1 MEPQEYD
8 EFLSWRPELPLE
20 LLGKGLLHAKQKLIL
35 YGPRKTFKSMLVC
48 YLLHCWRYGVDF
60 LDIPVPPMGV
70 TALYLQLELSH
81 ELLHERMDEMHKHF
95 AGRHLDPRPLHIW
108 TEQML
113 KLDGQGTGI
122 GRIAKYLEKWHPD
135 VLILDPLYKLLSAS
149 INDQLAMTHLFD
161 QLDVLADKY
170 GCAIVIIA
178 HPRKPQPGSNSGRFD
193 SDDLM
198 GQSLFSAWADTVI
211 QLNRVKGDDS
221 DDRLLTFEAT
231 RYAKEELDPL
241 EIHFNR
247 ASMQFT
253 TTTGILRV

>member
-1 MEPQEYD
+1 MEPQEYHD
-8 EFLSWRPELPLE
+8 FLRWKPELPTA
-20 LLGKGLLHAKQKLIL
+20 LLGKGLLHSKQKLIL

-60 LDIPVPPMGV
+60 LDIPVPATGV
-70 TALYLQLELSH
+70 SALYLQLELSH
-81 ELLHERMDEMHKHF
+81 ELLHERMDEMHRHF
-95 AGRHLDPRPLHIW
+95 AGRHLDPKPLHIW

-113 KLDGQGTGI
+113 KLDGQGIGI
-122 GRIAKYLEKWHPD
+122 TMITRFLEKHHPQ
-135 VLILDPLYKLLSAS
+135 VLILDPLYKLLSSS

-170 GCAIVIIA
+170 DCAIIIIA
-178 HPRKPQPGSNSGRFD
+178 HPRKPQPGSSSGRFD

-211 QLNRVKGDDS
+211 QLTRIKGDDS

-231 RYAKEELDPL
+231 RYAKEELDPI
-241 EIHFNR
+241 EITFNR
-247 ASMQFT
+247 ATMQFSKPST
-253 TTTGILRV
+253 TLRI